1 MLNEMKFKY
10 VPPTEFQ
17 SKESLKEFVAHLFN
31 LDKHFNKDTEH
42 NQYYSFNQKS
52 YCNLKSSYLGENLCF
67 NDENF
72 RKIEAKFTLEFL
84 SHYTHKQVKSD
95 TLYFAFPHDFYDENC
110 FIKIVQYLEQ
120 KKTFK
125 DKIFS
130 YVVVHLNAGAF
141 HLHRLFVERKYG

>member
-1 MLNEMKFKY
+1 MKFKY

-84 SHYTHKQVKSD
+84 NHYTHKQVKSD